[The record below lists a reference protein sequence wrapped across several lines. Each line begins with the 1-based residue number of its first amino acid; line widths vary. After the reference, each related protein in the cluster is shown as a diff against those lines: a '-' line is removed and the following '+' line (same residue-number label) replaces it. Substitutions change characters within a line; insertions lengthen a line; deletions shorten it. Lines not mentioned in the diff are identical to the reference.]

1 MEWTLEGRTFTR
13 VRQPLVHV
21 LLTGWTGFMFFGALS
36 GITDDFTD
44 LSFLTWGDSAEGVF
58 AVCFV
63 LFWFAVVGSLVLRG
77 LSGLCTVRI
86 SRSGVQMKLLGIP
99 LRDLDATEVKTV
111 VKVKRQHDSR
121 LVLLTQSAEEL
132 RDLSRSFSEKR
143 KIHRHDLR
151 MKDHTRTT
159 DEQVKGYVARSL
171 HKNRFWMEWSE
182 DAERELRKNL
192 TMTIF
197 IV

>member
-44 LSFLTWGDSAEGVF
+44 ISFLTWGDSAEGVF
-58 AVCFV
+58 AVC
-63 LFWFAVVGSLVLRG
+63 
-77 LSGLCTVRI
+77 
-86 SRSGVQMKLLGIP
+86 VQMKLLGISV
-99 LRDLDATEVKTV
+99 RDLDATEVKTV

-121 LVLLTQSAEEL
+121 LVLLTLTAEEL
-132 RDLSRSFSEKR
+132 RELSRSFSEKR
-143 KIHRHDLR
+143 KIRRHDLR

-159 DEQVKGYVARSL
+159 NEQVKGYVARSL

-192 TMTIF
+192 TTTIF
-197 IV
+197 IL

>member
-1 MEWTLEGRTFTR
+1 
-13 VRQPLVHV
+13 
-21 LLTGWTGFMFFGALS
+21 
-36 GITDDFTD
+36 
-44 LSFLTWGDSAEGVF
+44 
-58 AVCFV
+58 
-63 LFWFAVVGSLVLRG
+63 
-77 LSGLCTVRI
+77 
-86 SRSGVQMKLLGIP
+86 
-99 LRDLDATEVKTV
+99 
-111 VKVKRQHDSR
+111 
-121 LVLLTQSAEEL
+121 
-132 RDLSRSFSEKR
+132 
-143 KIHRHDLR
+143 

>member
-21 LLTGWTGFMFFGALS
+21 LLTGWTGFMFFGALA
-36 GITDDFTD
+36 GITDNFTD
-44 LSFLTWGDSAEGVF
+44 ISFLTWGDSAEGIF
-58 AVCFV
+58 AVCLG
-63 LFWFAVVGSLVLRG
+63 LFWFAGGGSLVLKG
-77 LSGLCTVRI
+77 LSGLCTGRI

-132 RDLSRSFSEKR
+132 RELSRSFSEKR
-143 KIHRHDLR
+143 KIRRHDLR

>member
-44 LSFLTWGDSAEGVF
+44 ISFLTWGDSAEGVF

-63 LFWFAVVGSLVLRG
+63 LLWFAIVGGLVLKG
-77 LSGLCTVRI
+77 LSGLCTVHI
-86 SRSGVQMKLLGIP
+86 SRSGVQMKLLGISV
-99 LRDLDATEVKTV
+99 RDLDATEVKTV

-121 LVLLTQSAEEL
+121 LVLLTLTAEEL
-132 RDLSRSFSEKR
+132 RELSRSFSEKR
-143 KIHRHDLR
+143 KIRRHDLR

-159 DEQVKGYVARSL
+159 NEQVKRYVARSL

-192 TMTIF
+192 TTTIF
-197 IV
+197 IL

>member
-44 LSFLTWGDSAEGVF
+44 LSFLTWGDSAEGIF

-63 LFWFAVVGSLVLRG
+63 LFWFAVVGGLVLRG
-77 LSGLCTVRI
+77 LAGLCTGRI

-121 LVLLTQSAEEL
+121 LVLLPQSAEEL
-132 RDLSRSFSEKR
+132 RELSRSFSEKR
-143 KIHRHDLR
+143 KIRRHDLR

>member
-21 LLTGWTGFMFFGALS
+21 LLTGWTGVMFFGALS

-44 LSFLTWGDSAEGVF
+44 LSFLTWGDSAEGIF

-63 LFWFAVVGSLVLRG
+63 LFWFAVVGSLVLKG
-77 LSGLCTVRI
+77 LSGLCTVHI
-86 SRSGVQMKLLGIP
+86 SRGGVQMKLLGISV
-99 LRDLDATEVKTV
+99 RDLDATEIKTV

-121 LVLLTQSAEEL
+121 LGLLTLTAEEL
-132 RDLSRSFSEKR
+132 RELSRSLSEKR
-143 KIHRHDLR
+143 KILRHDLR

-159 DEQVKGYVARSL
+159 NEQVKGYVARSL

-192 TMTIF
+192 TTTIF
-197 IV
+197 IL